1 MKKDQIISLTET
13 LNVKLDIF
21 ICGPSYGDSNKKTP
35 NTKLRVYTCGGLLC
49 ELPTES
55 RAEIKLLDKK
65 YLPKNSPLF
74 MSLHG
79 LRGNE
84 KKEKFLRDHLNA
96 LLLFMENRFTS
107 KKGGAEERHQQTVIS
122 RAHSNFGQHH
132 GTVVCDFQSSIPKAW
147 LPDGLNRPDF
157 DIVTFSMDETGGGI
171 FTLIELKCN
180 KAACDKGSGLKKHAK
195 DMLECVQSH
204 STKERYKEELLRRL
218 GYMREYGLLQ
228 NCPDE
233 LEHLRPEDVD
243 LRAAFL
249 FIHGKGLQ
257 SHEKAAVLCR
267 EYIPEADLG
276 EFSYCFAESP
286 EAVDLSHME
295 NWEAFSSNK

>member
-1 MKKDQIISLTET
+1 MKKDQIISLVET
-13 LNVKLDIF
+13 LNAKPDIF
-21 ICGPSYGDSNKKTP
+21 ICRPSYGE
-35 NTKLRVYTCGGLLC
+35 TKLRVYACGGLLC
-49 ELPTES
+49 ELPTVP
-55 RAEIKLLDKK
+55 RAEISLLDEN
-65 YLPKNSPLF
+65 YLPEDSPL
-74 MSLHG
+74 LVTLQG
-79 LRGNE
+79 LKNRGNE
-84 KKEKFLRDHLNA
+84 QKEKFLRDHLDT

-107 KKGGAEERHQQTVIS
+107 KKGGAEERQQQTVIS

-147 LPDGLNRPDF
+147 LPDGLDRPDF
-157 DIVTFSMDETGGGI
+157 DMVTFSMDETGGGI

-180 KAACDKGSGLKKHAK
+180 KAACDKGSGLKKHAT

-204 STKERYKEELLRRL
+204 STRERYKEELLRRL

-228 NCPDE
+228 NCPTG
-233 LEHLRPEDVD
+233 LEHLRSEDTE
-243 LRAAFL
+243 LRTAFL
-249 FIHGKGLQ
+249 FSRGEGLQ

-267 EYIPEADLG
+267 EYIPEAGLG

-295 NWEAFSSNK
+295 NWEAFSGNK